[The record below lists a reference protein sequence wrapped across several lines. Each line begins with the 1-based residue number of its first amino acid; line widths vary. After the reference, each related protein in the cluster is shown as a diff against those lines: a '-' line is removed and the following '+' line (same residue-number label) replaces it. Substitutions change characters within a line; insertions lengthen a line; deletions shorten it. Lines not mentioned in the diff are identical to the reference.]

1 MVECLPL
8 KVKALDL
15 KLLRQNKISKD
26 QNKTS
31 KHTNSK
37 SKPQKLK
44 KLTTETTSQAKQ
56 KLTAA
61 TALLGL
67 ATVQGFF

>member
-15 KLLRQNKISKD
+15 KLLRQNKISKV

-44 KLTTETTSQAKQ
+44 KLTIETTSQAKQ